1 MSKLEA
7 VFDKIKYDARELIG
21 LYEAPVTPLGT
32 VLSSAAAQYGDN
44 LFTDPA
50 LLQHALGEAG
60 APPAEIYR
68 MCLMTQVSGFG
79 ELLKRDPRTAQVD
92 LDRYIQNAAD
102 ETGFSRDTILRLTG
116 DIVFALGGTMDS
128 RDLSAA
134 RKGDF
139 VPQTVAVVAQALY
152 EEQLHAFQTDFDK
165 AAAGASVKLD
175 FDKLEPLVNAG
186 IPQAKYF
193 LGACLLRGIQL
204 PVNEERG
211 LELLQE
217 AAQAGD
223 SRAAAALGDYYYGQG
238 GSDSLTLAYQY
249 YTGFGAA
256 ALNPS
261 RQAAVTGILNQKVFN
276 GKLLKLC
283 ALLLAVCAVT
293 VFWAPASALF
303 SPCTGIGCA
312 ALVLEAALLVLGFL
326 RWRARPYSSIY
337 ALPVAMSGVW
347 FLYMLARFFL

>member
-7 VFDKIKYDARELIG
+7 VFDNVKYNAQELLG
-21 LYEAPVTPLGT
+21 LYEAPISPLGT
-32 VLSSAAAQYGDN
+32 VLSSAAARYGEN
-44 LFTDPA
+44 LFTDA
-50 LLQHALGEAG
+50 AVLQHALTEAG
-60 APPAEIYR
+60 TPPAEIYR
-68 MCLMTQVSGFG
+68 VCLMTQVSGFG
-79 ELLKRDPRTAQVD
+79 ELLKRDPRTMQVD

-102 ETGFSRDTILRLTG
+102 ETGLSRDTILRLTG
-116 DIVFALGGTMDS
+116 DIVLALGGSMDN
-128 RDLSAA
+128 RDLSSA
-134 RKGDF
+134 RRSDF
-139 VPQTVAVVAQALY
+139 VPQTVAIMAQALY

-193 LGACLLRGIQL
+193 LGSCLLNGIQL

-211 LELLQE
+211 LELLHE
-217 AAQAGD
+217 AADVGD
-223 SRAAAALGDYYYGQG
+223 SRAAAALGDYYYCQG
-238 GSDSLTLAYQY
+238 DSDSLTLAYQY

-256 ALNPS
+256 TLDPS

-293 VFWAPASALF
+293 VIWAPASSLYA
-303 SPCTGIGCA
+303 PCT
-312 ALVLEAALLVLGFL
+312 ALGWVALAVQAALLLLGFL
-326 RWRARPYSSIY
+326 RCRAKPYSSIY